1 MHTVS
6 FDGGGCACF
15 SAGLEMVGVGG
26 WMGVADGMLVRCFL
40 WYLGVVVRWSGK
52 KDGMGWCGC
61 FGLGWFELSCL
72 ISLTTLENSI
82 PPLCMS
88 GFFFVIL

>member
-1 MHTVS
+1 
-6 FDGGGCACF
+6 
-15 SAGLEMVGVGG
+15 VGG
-26 WMGVADGMLVRCFL
+26 WGVADGMLVRCFL
-40 WYLGVVVRWSGK
+40 WYLGVGVRWSGK
-52 KDGMGWCGC
+52 KDGMGWMVWV

-88 GFFFVIL
+88 GFFFRDTVIQPASRPARDKLIRRF